1 MPDPEPDHLSD
12 ALKAGSDV
20 NGLVQ
25 FVLRESYLQTTEDLR
40 RYAEKV
46 RYFNQL
52 KKHIRE
58 ELCRA
63 RQHLSAYGE
72 ASSRD
77 EIEPWRRVRF
87 ASTLTE
93 DEHGCVRV
101 QTNDAGEATTVKD
114 LECYVEHLELKLLSV
129 GDDAQLANVDLQNVL
144 QKQQQALQMLS
155 NVSKMLHDNAMTIIR
170 KIGG

>member
-1 MPDPEPDHLSD
+1 MPDPEDHLSE

-20 NGLVQ
+20 NELVQ
-25 FVLRESYLQTTEDLR
+25 FVLRESYLETTEDLR
-40 RYAEKV
+40 VYAQKV

-52 KKHIRE
+52 KKQIRE

-63 RQHLSAYGE
+63 RQHLADHGE
-72 ASSRD
+72 ASSLD
-77 EIEPWRRVRF
+77 EIEPWRKVRF
-87 ASTLTE
+87 TSSLVE
-93 DEHGCVRV
+93 DEHGCVQV
-101 QTNDAGEATTVKD
+101 ETNDAGEATTAKE
-114 LECYVEHLELKLLSV
+114 LECYIERLELRLLSV
-129 GDDAQLANVDLQNVL
+129 GDDAQLANVDLQNVM